1 MERVQSQSEIE
12 SDVWNLSEWIRVFE
26 ELDEEE
32 VVGKMYAPD
41 ARDAENVV
49 PEHPDVEWRHYP
61 SGLEEW

>member
-1 MERVQSQSEIE
+1 M
-12 SDVWNLSEWIRVFE
+12 FE

-41 ARDAENVV
+41 ARDAENV

>member
-1 MERVQSQSEIE
+1 M
-12 SDVWNLSEWIRVFE
+12 FE